1 MDRCTN
7 RSAKDNPAMTM
18 RMVSHSNQESLIGLR
33 YHCTPKNF
41 LAEAGLPRA
50 DPPCRPAEI
59 GVRAY

>member
-1 MDRCTN
+1 
-7 RSAKDNPAMTM
+7 MTM